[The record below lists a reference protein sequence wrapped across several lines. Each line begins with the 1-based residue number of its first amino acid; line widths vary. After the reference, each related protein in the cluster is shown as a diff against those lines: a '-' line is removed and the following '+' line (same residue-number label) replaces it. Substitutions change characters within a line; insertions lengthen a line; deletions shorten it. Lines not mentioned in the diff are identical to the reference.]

1 MISLSSLIDH
11 TNLRPDALHSDIEV
25 LCKEAIQ
32 YKFASVCINP
42 VYVSYA
48 KSILK
53 DENPKV
59 CSVVGFPLGADSE
72 EMKYAEARFLIFQGV
87 DEIDMVMNI
96 AFLKERKLDLVKN
109 EIKKV
114 VEAAD
119 GNCVKVIIETS
130 LLNQDEKALAC
141 NIVME
146 SGAAFVKTSTGFSS
160 SGATLEDVRLI
171 KKVVGDRVDIKV
183 SGGIKTKNE
192 ALEFIDAGASRIGT
206 SRGVEIILLVNQ

>member
-1 MISLSSLIDH
+1 MNSLSSLIDH
-11 TNLRPDALHSDIEV
+11 TNLRPDALHSDIEI
-25 LCKEAIQ
+25 LCKEAVQ

-72 EMKYAEARFLIFQGV
+72 EMKYAEARFLIFQGA

-96 AFLKERKLDLVKN
+96 SLLKERKIDLVKN

-160 SGATLEDVRLI
+160 PGATLEDVRLI
-171 KKVVGDRVDIKV
+171 KKVVGDRVGIKA

-192 ALEFIDAGASRIGT
+192 ALKLIEAGATRIGT
-206 SRGVEIILLVNQ
+206 SRGVEIIL

>member
-1 MISLSSLIDH
+1 MNSLSSLIDH
-11 TNLRPDALHSDIEV
+11 TNLRPNALHSDIEI
-25 LCKEAIQ
+25 LCKEAVQ

-109 EIKKV
+109 ETKKV

-171 KKVVGDRVDIKV
+171 KKLVGDRVGIKA

-192 ALEFIDAGASRIGT
+192 ALKLIEAGATRIGT
-206 SRGVEIILLVNQ
+206 SRGVEIIS

>member
-1 MISLSSLIDH
+1 MNSLSSLIDH
-11 TNLRPDALHSDIEV
+11 TNLRPDALHSDIEI

-109 EIKKV
+109 ETKKV

-141 NIVME
+141 SIVME

-171 KKVVGDRVDIKV
+171 KKVVGDRVGIKA

-192 ALEFIDAGASRIGT
+192 ALKLIEAGATRIGT
-206 SRGVEIILLVNQ
+206 SRGVEIIS

>member
-1 MISLSSLIDH
+1 MNSLSSLIDH
-11 TNLRPDALHSDIEV
+11 TNLRPDALHSDIEI

-53 DENPKV
+53 DENTKV

-87 DEIDMVMNI
+87 DEIDMVMNT
-96 AFLKERKLDLVKN
+96 AFLKERKVDLVKN

-141 NIVME
+141 NIVIE

-171 KKVVGDRVDIKV
+171 KKVVGDRVGIKA

-192 ALEFIDAGASRIGT
+192 ALEFIEAGASRIGT
-206 SRGVEIILLVNQ
+206 SRGVEIIS

>member
-1 MISLSSLIDH
+1 MNSLSSLIDH
-11 TNLRPDALHSDIEV
+11 TNLRSDALHSDIEI

-72 EMKYAEARFLIFQGV
+72 EMKYAEARFLIFQGA

-109 EIKKV
+109 ETKKV

-171 KKVVGDRVDIKV
+171 KKLVGDRVGIKA

-192 ALEFIDAGASRIGT
+192 ALKLIEAGATRIGT
-206 SRGVEIILLVNQ
+206 SRGVEIIS

>member
-1 MISLSSLIDH
+1 MNSLSSLIDH
-11 TNLRPDALHSDIEV
+11 TNLRPDALHSDIEI
-25 LCKEAIQ
+25 LCKEAVQ

-109 EIKKV
+109 ETKKV

-160 SGATLEDVRLI
+160 PGATLEDVRLI
-171 KKVVGDRVDIKV
+171 KKVVGDRVGIKA

-192 ALEFIDAGASRIGT
+192 ALEFIEAGASRIGT
-206 SRGVEIILLVNQ
+206 SRGVEIIL

>member
-1 MISLSSLIDH
+1 MNSLSSLIDH
-11 TNLRPDALHSDIEV
+11 TNLRPNALHSDIEI
-25 LCKEAIQ
+25 LCKEAVK

-109 EIKKV
+109 ETKKV

-146 SGAAFVKTSTGFSS
+146 SGAAFVKTSTGFSC

-171 KKVVGDRVDIKV
+171 KKIVGDRVGIKA

-192 ALEFIDAGASRIGT
+192 ALQFIEAGASRIGT
-206 SRGVEIILLVNQ
+206 SRGVEIIL

>member
-1 MISLSSLIDH
+1 MNSLSSLIDH
-11 TNLRPDALHSDIEV
+11 TNLRPDALHSDIEI
-25 LCKEAIQ
+25 LCKEAVQ

-141 NIVME
+141 NIVKQ

-171 KKVVGDRVDIKV
+171 KKVVGDRVGIKA

-192 ALEFIDAGASRIGT
+192 ALKLIEAGATRIGT
-206 SRGVEIILLVNQ
+206 SRGVEIIS

>member
-1 MISLSSLIDH
+1 MNSLSSLIDH
-11 TNLRPDALHSDIEV
+11 TNLRPDALHSDIEI

-160 SGATLEDVRLI
+160 PGATLEDVRLI
-171 KKVVGDRVDIKV
+171 KKVVGDRVGIKA

-192 ALEFIDAGASRIGT
+192 ALKLIEAGSTRIGT
-206 SRGVEIILLVNQ
+206 SRGVEIIL

>member
-1 MISLSSLIDH
+1 MNSLSSLIDH
-11 TNLRPDALHSDIEV
+11 TNLRPDALHSDIEI

-160 SGATLEDVRLI
+160 PGATLEDVRLI
-171 KKVVGDRVDIKV
+171 KKVVGDRVGIKA

-192 ALEFIDAGASRIGT
+192 ALKLIEEGSTRIGT
-206 SRGVEIILLVNQ
+206 SRGVEIIL

>member
-1 MISLSSLIDH
+1 MNSLSSLIDH
-11 TNLRPDALHSDIEV
+11 TNLRPDALHSDIEI

-72 EMKYAEARFLIFQGV
+72 EMKYAEARFLIFQGI
-87 DEIDMVMNI
+87 DEIDMVMNT
-96 AFLKERKLDLVKN
+96 AFLKERKIDLVKN

-171 KKVVGDRVDIKV
+171 KKLVGDRVGIKA

-192 ALEFIDAGASRIGT
+192 ALKLIEAGATRIGT
-206 SRGVEIILLVNQ
+206 SRGVEIIS

>member
-1 MISLSSLIDH
+1 MNSLSSLIDH
-11 TNLRPDALHSDIEV
+11 TNLRPDALHSDIEI

-59 CSVVGFPLGADSE
+59 CSIVGFPLGADSE

-87 DEIDMVMNI
+87 DEIDMVMNT
-96 AFLKERKLDLVKN
+96 AFLKERKTDLVKN

-130 LLNQDEKALAC
+130 LLNQDEKELAC

-160 SGATLEDVRLI
+160 PGATLEDVRLI
-171 KKVVGDRVDIKV
+171 KKVVGDRVGIKA

-192 ALEFIDAGASRIGT
+192 ALKLIEAGSTRIGT
-206 SRGVEIILLVNQ
+206 SRGVEIIL

>member
-1 MISLSSLIDH
+1 MNSLSSLIDH
-11 TNLRPDALHSDIEV
+11 TNLRPDALHSDIEI

-72 EMKYAEARFLIFQGV
+72 EMKYAEARFLIFQGA

-96 AFLKERKLDLVKN
+96 SLLKERKIDLVKN

-171 KKVVGDRVDIKV
+171 KKLVGDRVGIKA
-183 SGGIKTKNE
+183 SGAIKTKNE
-192 ALEFIDAGASRIGT
+192 ALKLIEAGATRIGT
-206 SRGVEIILLVNQ
+206 SRGVEIIS

>member
-1 MISLSSLIDH
+1 MNSLSSLIDH
-11 TNLRPDALHSDIEV
+11 TNLRPDALHSDIEI
-25 LCKEAIQ
+25 LCKEAVQ

-87 DEIDMVMNI
+87 DELDMVMNI

-109 EIKKV
+109 ETKKV
-114 VEAAD
+114 IEAAD

-171 KKVVGDRVDIKV
+171 KKLVGDRVGIKA

-192 ALEFIDAGASRIGT
+192 ALKLIEAGATRIGT
-206 SRGVEIILLVNQ
+206 SRGVEIIS

>member
-1 MISLSSLIDH
+1 MNSLSSLIDH
-11 TNLRPDALHSDIEV
+11 TNLRPDALHSDIEI

-160 SGATLEDVRLI
+160 PGATLEDVRLI
-171 KKVVGDRVDIKV
+171 KKAVGDRVGIKA

-192 ALEFIDAGASRIGT
+192 ALKLIEAGATRIGT
-206 SRGVEIILLVNQ
+206 SRGVEIIL

>member
-1 MISLSSLIDH
+1 VNSLSSLIDH
-11 TNLRPDALHSDIEV
+11 TNLRPDALHSDIEI

-87 DEIDMVMNI
+87 DEIDMVMNT
-96 AFLKERKLDLVKN
+96 AFLKERKIDLVKN

-114 VEAAD
+114 VEAGD

-130 LLNQDEKALAC
+130 LLNQDEKDLAC

-171 KKVVGDRVDIKV
+171 KKLVGDRVGIKA

-192 ALEFIDAGASRIGT
+192 ALKLIEAGATRIGT
-206 SRGVEIILLVNQ
+206 SRGVEIIS

>member
-1 MISLSSLIDH
+1 MNSLSSHIDH
-11 TNLRPDALHSDIEV
+11 TNLRPDALHSDIEI
-25 LCKEAIQ
+25 LCKEAVQ

-87 DEIDMVMNI
+87 DEIDMVMNT
-96 AFLKERKLDLVKN
+96 AFLKERKIDLVKN

-160 SGATLEDVRLI
+160 SGATLEDVKLI
-171 KKVVGDRVDIKV
+171 KKLVGDRVGIKA

-192 ALEFIDAGASRIGT
+192 ALKLIEAGATRIGT
-206 SRGVEIILLVNQ
+206 SRGVEIIS

>member
-1 MISLSSLIDH
+1 MTSLSSLIDH
-11 TNLRPDALHSDIEV
+11 TNLRSDALHSDIKI
-25 LCKEAIQ
+25 LCTEAIQ
-32 YKFASVCINP
+32 YKFASVCLNP

-72 EMKYAEARFLIFQGV
+72 EMKYAEARFLIFQGA

-130 LLNQDEKALAC
+130 FLDQDEKALAC
-141 NIVME
+141 NIVMD
-146 SGAAFVKTSTGFSS
+146 SGASFVKTSTGFSS

-171 KKVVGDRVDIKV
+171 KKVVGDQVGIKA
-183 SGGIKTKNE
+183 SGGIKTKKE
-192 ALEFIDAGASRIGT
+192 ALEFIEAGANRIGT
-206 SRGVEIILLVNQ
+206 SRGVEILS

>member
-1 MISLSSLIDH
+1 MNSVSSLIDH
-11 TNLRPDALHSDIEV
+11 TNLRPDALHSDIEI

-87 DEIDMVMNI
+87 DEIDMVMNT
-96 AFLKERKLDLVKN
+96 AFLKERKIDLVKN

-171 KKVVGDRVDIKV
+171 KKLVGDRVGIKA

-192 ALEFIDAGASRIGT
+192 AIKLIEAGATRIGT
-206 SRGVEIILLVNQ
+206 SRGVEIIS

>member
-1 MISLSSLIDH
+1 MNSLSSLIDH
-11 TNLRPDALHSDIEV
+11 TNLRPDALHSDIEI

-171 KKVVGDRVDIKV
+171 KKIVGDRVSIKA

-192 ALEFIDAGASRIGT
+192 ALKLIEAGATRIGT
-206 SRGVEIILLVNQ
+206 SRGVEIIS

>member
-1 MISLSSLIDH
+1 MNSLSSLIDH
-11 TNLRPDALHSDIEV
+11 TNLRPDALHSDIEI

-87 DEIDMVMNI
+87 DEIDMVMNT
-96 AFLKERKLDLVKN
+96 AFLKERKIDLVKN

-114 VEAAD
+114 VEAGD

-160 SGATLEDVRLI
+160 PGATLEDVRLI
-171 KKVVGDRVDIKV
+171 KKVVGDRVGIKA

-192 ALEFIDAGASRIGT
+192 ALKLIEAGASRIGT
-206 SRGVEIILLVNQ
+206 SKGVEIIS

>member
-1 MISLSSLIDH
+1 MNSLSSLIDH
-11 TNLRPDALHSDIEV
+11 TNLRSDALHSDIKI
-25 LCKEAIQ
+25 LCTEAIQ
-32 YKFASVCINP
+32 YKFASVCLNP

-53 DENPKV
+53 DENLKV

-130 LLNQDEKALAC
+130 FLDQDEKALAC

-146 SGAAFVKTSTGFSS
+146 SGASFVKTSTGFSS

-171 KKVVGDRVDIKV
+171 KKVVGDQVGIKA
-183 SGGIKTKNE
+183 SGGIKTKKE
-192 ALEFIDAGASRIGT
+192 ALEFIEAGANRIGT
-206 SRGVEIILLVNQ
+206 SRGVEILS

>member
-1 MISLSSLIDH
+1 MNSFSSLIDH
-11 TNLRPDALHSDIEV
+11 TNLRPDALHSDIEI
-25 LCKEAIQ
+25 LCKEAVQ

-87 DEIDMVMNI
+87 DEIDMVMNT
-96 AFLKERKLDLVKN
+96 AFLKERKTDLVKN

-171 KKVVGDRVDIKV
+171 KKLVGDRVGIKA

-192 ALEFIDAGASRIGT
+192 ALKLIEAGATRIGT
-206 SRGVEIILLVNQ
+206 SRGVEIIS

>member
-1 MISLSSLIDH
+1 MNSLSSLIDH
-11 TNLRPDALHSDIEV
+11 TNLRPDALHSDIEI
-25 LCKEAIQ
+25 LCKEAVQ

-87 DEIDMVMNI
+87 DEIDMVMNT
-96 AFLKERKLDLVKN
+96 AFLKERKTDLVKN

-171 KKVVGDRVDIKV
+171 KKLVGDRVGIKA

-192 ALEFIDAGASRIGT
+192 ALKLIEAGATRIGT
-206 SRGVEIILLVNQ
+206 SRGAEIIA

>member
-1 MISLSSLIDH
+1 MNSLSSLIDH
-11 TNLRPDALHSDIEV
+11 TNLRPDALHSDIEI
-25 LCKEAIQ
+25 LCKVAIQ

-87 DEIDMVMNI
+87 DEIDMVMNT
-96 AFLKERKLDLVKN
+96 AFLKERKIDLVKN

-171 KKVVGDRVDIKV
+171 KKVVGDRVGIKA

-192 ALEFIDAGASRIGT
+192 ALKLIEAGSTRIGT
-206 SRGVEIILLVNQ
+206 SRGVEIIL

>member
-53 DENPKV
+53 DEKPKV

-171 KKVVGDRVDIKV
+171 KKVVGNQVDIKV
-183 SGGIKTKNE
+183 SGGIITKNE
-192 ALEFIDAGASRIGT
+192 ALEFIEAGASRIGT
-206 SRGVEIILLVNQ
+206 SRGVEIIS

>member
-1 MISLSSLIDH
+1 VNSLSSLIDH
-11 TNLRPDALHSDIEV
+11 TNLRPDALHSDIEI

-160 SGATLEDVRLI
+160 PGATLEDVRLI
-171 KKVVGDRVDIKV
+171 KKVVGDRVGIKA

-192 ALEFIDAGASRIGT
+192 ALKLIEAGATRIGT
-206 SRGVEIILLVNQ
+206 SRGVEIIL

>member
-1 MISLSSLIDH
+1 MNSLSSLIDH

-32 YKFASVCINP
+32 YKFTSVCINP

-87 DEIDMVMNI
+87 DEIDMVMNT
-96 AFLKERKLDLVKN
+96 AFLKERKIDLVKN

-171 KKVVGDRVDIKV
+171 KKLVGDRVGIKA

-192 ALEFIDAGASRIGT
+192 ALKLIEAGATRIGT
-206 SRGVEIILLVNQ
+206 SKGVEIIS

>member
-1 MISLSSLIDH
+1 MNSLSSLIDH
-11 TNLRPDALHSDIEV
+11 TNLRPDALHSDIEI
-25 LCKEAIQ
+25 LCKEAVQ

-171 KKVVGDRVDIKV
+171 KKVVGDRVGIKA
-183 SGGIKTKNE
+183 SGGIKTKNQ
-192 ALEFIDAGASRIGT
+192 ALEFIEAGATRIGT
-206 SRGVEIILLVNQ
+206 SKGVEIIL

>member
-1 MISLSSLIDH
+1 MNSLSSLIDH
-11 TNLRPDALHSDIEV
+11 TNLRSDALHSDIKI
-25 LCKEAIQ
+25 LCTEAIQ
-32 YKFASVCINP
+32 YKFASVCLNP

-72 EMKYAEARFLIFQGV
+72 EMKYAEARFLIFQGA

-96 AFLKERKLDLVKN
+96 ALLKERKLDLVKN

-130 LLNQDEKALAC
+130 LLNQDEKSLAC
-141 NIVME
+141 NIVGE

-171 KKVVGDRVDIKV
+171 KKMVGDRVGIKA

-192 ALEFIDAGASRIGT
+192 AVKFIEAGASRIGT
-206 SRGVEIILLVNQ
+206 SKGVEILL

>member
-1 MISLSSLIDH
+1 MNSLSSLIDH

-96 AFLKERKLDLVKN
+96 AFLKERKIDLVKN

-130 LLNQDEKALAC
+130 LLIQDEKALAC

-160 SGATLEDVRLI
+160 SGATLEDVKLI
-171 KKVVGDRVDIKV
+171 KKIVGDRIGIKA
-183 SGGIKTKNE
+183 SGGVKTKNE
-192 ALEFIDAGASRIGT
+192 ALEFIKAGASRIGT
-206 SRGVEIILLVNQ
+206 SKGVEILL

>member
-1 MISLSSLIDH
+1 VNSFSSLIDH
-11 TNLRPDALHSDIEV
+11 TNLRPDALHLDIEI

-109 EIKKV
+109 ETKKV

-171 KKVVGDRVDIKV
+171 KKLVGDRVGIKA
-183 SGGIKTKNE
+183 SGGIKTNNE
-192 ALEFIDAGASRIGT
+192 ALKLIEAGATRIGT
-206 SRGVEIILLVNQ
+206 SRGVEIIS

>member
-11 TNLRPDALHSDIEV
+11 TNLRSDALHSDIEV

-53 DENPKV
+53 DKNPKV

-130 LLNQDEKALAC
+130 LLTQDEKALAC

-171 KKVVGDRVDIKV
+171 KKVVGDRVHIKV

-206 SRGVEIILLVNQ
+206 SRGVEIIL

>member
-1 MISLSSLIDH
+1 VISLSSLIDH

-171 KKVVGDRVDIKV
+171 KKVVGNRVDIKV

-192 ALEFIDAGASRIGT
+192 ALEFIEAGASRIGT
-206 SRGVEIILLVNQ
+206 SRGVEIIS

>member
-1 MISLSSLIDH
+1 MNSLSSLIDH
-11 TNLRPDALHSDIEV
+11 TNLRPDALHSDIEI

-72 EMKYAEARFLIFQGV
+72 EMKYAEARFLIFKGA
-87 DEIDMVMNI
+87 DEIDMVMNNSL
-96 AFLKERKLDLVKN
+96 LKERKIDLVKN

-171 KKVVGDRVDIKV
+171 KKVVGDRVGIKA

-192 ALEFIDAGASRIGT
+192 ALKLIEAGATRIGT
-206 SRGVEIILLVNQ
+206 SRGVEIIS

>member
-1 MISLSSLIDH
+1 MNSLSSLIDH
-11 TNLRPDALHSDIEV
+11 TDLRSDALHSDIET

-109 EIKKV
+109 ETKKV

-146 SGAAFVKTSTGFSS
+146 TGAAFVKTSTGFSS

-171 KKVVGDRVDIKV
+171 KKLVGDRVGIKA

-192 ALEFIDAGASRIGT
+192 ALKLIEAGATRIGT
-206 SRGVEIILLVNQ
+206 SRGVEIIS

>member
-1 MISLSSLIDH
+1 MNSLSSLIDH
-11 TNLRPDALHSDIEV
+11 TNLRPDALHSDIEI
-25 LCKEAIQ
+25 LCKEAVQ

-96 AFLKERKLDLVKN
+96 AFLKERKIDLVKN

-171 KKVVGDRVDIKV
+171 KKLVGDRVGIKA

-192 ALEFIDAGASRIGT
+192 ALKLIEAGATRIGT
-206 SRGVEIILLVNQ
+206 SRGVEIIS